1 VILFLSSLG
10 SAILFGATTVVPLVV
25 ASDVQGSAWPE
36 SLGLG
41 SALGAQAYRNL
52 RPSLGARLG
61 LGLGLARAGPR
72 LC

>member
-1 VILFLSSLG
+1 VCH
-10 SAILFGATTVVPLVV
+10 TYTPVPDYLLLVLV
-25 ASDVQGSAWPE
+25 LAENFSDVQGSAWPE

-61 LGLGLARAGPR
+61 LGSGSARPGPR

>member
-1 VILFLSSLG
+1 M
-10 SAILFGATTVVPLVV
+10 
-25 ASDVQGSAWPE
+25 QGSAWPE

-61 LGLGLARAGPR
+61 LGLGLARPGPR